1 MYSCIYLGMKN
12 NNKNKEKLT
21 RKKVAGIPIIYDII
35 ERMNLRQML
44 LDTVCVHGN
53 EKFYAVDTLILLI
66 INLTLGRQPL
76 YELEQWVQTLDP
88 TCVGHKNLPKGTIN
102 DDRFG
107 RALDKLYNADRAT
120 LMTRLVLEVVKT
132 FDINLDRIHNDSTTI
147 KACGMYPGRTKQ
159 GFELKKGHS
168 KDHRPDLKQL
178 VYSLSICSD
187 GAIPVHQKTYPGN
200 RTDDTTHIETWDTLR
215 RIKRTSDFLYVADS
229 KLCTDEQLSYIAGNQ
244 GRAITVIPET
254 WKEVTSFM
262 EAVRKT
268 RKAKKEIWR
277 RYAPGSDTVR
287 EYFSVFTGKHMT
299 NTRGFR
305 IHWIYSSQKQKRDR
319 QARKKRLQKAEEALA
334 ELNGKINMRHLKTK
348 EAIQQAA
355 DAILAQYKVTP
366 FFHVSM
372 GTIDEE
378 TRKQIG
384 KGRPGPNT
392 KYNRIITTVHTLH
405 WTRNNIRLREDS
417 NTEGVFPLLS
427 TDTSLTAKEVLQA
440 YKYQPRVEKR
450 FQQLKHVHKGAP
462 LLFKKL
468 ERIEATMFAFF
479 IALMIQA
486 LIERQVRNQMADRK
500 IPAIALYPEDRDAS
514 HPTTSKIMGIFE
526 DISTYRLRRTSGKT
540 THFRDDLSEVQQM
553 ILEFMHIP
561 EAVYWS
567 R

>member
-1 MYSCIYLGMKN
+1 MISCIYLGMKN
-12 NNKNKEKLT
+12 SNKTKEKLT

-44 LDTVCVHGN
+44 LDTIGVHGN

-66 INLTLGRQPL
+66 VNLTLGKQPL
-76 YELEQWVQTLDP
+76 YELEQWVQSLDP
-88 TCVGHKNLPKGTIN
+88 KCLGHKKLPKGTIN

-107 RALDKLYNADRAT
+107 RALDKLYDADRAT

-147 KACGMYPGRTKQ
+147 RACGMYPGRTKQ

-200 RTDDTTHIETWDTLR
+200 CTDDTTHIETWNTLR
-215 RIKRTSDFLYVADS
+215 RIKRTPDFLYVADS
-229 KLCTDEQLSYIAGNQ
+229 KLCTDKQLNYIASHQ

-254 WKEVTSFM
+254 WKEVTSFR
-262 EAVRKT
+262 ESLRKT

-277 RYAPGSDTVR
+277 RYAPGSDTVQ
-287 EYFSVFTGKHMT
+287 EYFSVFTGKHRT
-299 NTRGFR
+299 NTRGYR

-319 QARKKRLQKAEEALA
+319 QARKKRLQKAEESLA

-355 DAILAQYKVTP
+355 DAILAQYKVAP

-405 WTRNNIRLREDS
+405 WTRNNIRLREESKTD
-417 NTEGVFPLLS
+417 GVFPLLS
-427 TDTSLTAKEVLQA
+427 TDTDLTAKEVLQA

-450 FQQLKHVHKGAP
+450 FQQFKHVHHGAP

-526 DISTYRLRRTSGKT
+526 DISTYRLRRASGKT
-540 THFRDDLSEVQQM
+540 TCFRDDLNEVQQM
-553 ILEFMHIP
+553 ILEFMDIS

>member
-1 MYSCIYLGMKN
+1 MKN
-12 NNKNKEKLT
+12 RSKSKEKLT
-21 RKKVAGIPIIYDII
+21 RKKVAAIPIIYDII

-44 LDTVCVHGN
+44 LDTVGVHGN
-53 EKFYAVDTLILLI
+53 ETFYAVDTLILLI
-66 INLTLGRQPL
+66 INLTLGKQPL
-76 YELEQWVQTLDP
+76 YELEQWVQTLEP
-88 TCVGHKNLPKGTIN
+88 ACVGHRNLPKGTIN

-215 RIKRTSDFLYVADS
+215 RIKQTADFMYVADS
-229 KLCTDEQLSYIAGNQ
+229 KLCTDEQLNHIASHH

-254 WKEVTSFM
+254 WKEVTSFT
-262 EAVRKT
+262 EALRKT

-277 RYAPGSDTVR
+277 RYVPGSDTVQ
-287 EYFSVFTGKHMT
+287 EYFSVFTGKHLT
-299 NTRGFR
+299 NTRGYR

-348 EAIQQAA
+348 ESIQEAA
-355 DAILAQYKVTP
+355 DAILAQYKVSP
-366 FFHVSM
+366 FFRVSM

-392 KYNRIITTVHTLH
+392 KYTRIITTVHTLH
-405 WTRNNIRLREDS
+405 WTRNNIRLREES
-417 NTEGVFPLLS
+417 NTDGVFPLLS

-450 FQQLKHVHKGAP
+450 FQQFKHVHNGAP

-514 HPTTSKIMGIFE
+514 HPTTAKIMGIFE
-526 DISTYRLRRTSGKT
+526 DISTYRLRRTSGKIT
-540 THFRDDLSEVQQM
+540 QFCDDLNEVQQM
-553 ILEFMHIP
+553 ILEFMDIP